1 MVSTRSHPSNFP
13 ATGSSPSKNLSRSKR
28 DPTTDSASPPPMAP
42 NVKANPQSRSEPSSK
57 SPQWV
62 HTPSHLILV
71 WLLVSLPLVFWDT
84 GYVLLRPHSMPGG
97 YLHAPLW
104 KPYALYGVVDYMYGF
119 PAWNARNGFTSAQ
132 GVLNLI
138 ESAGYVVYLWM
149 IGKYGKD
156 QDLVQ
161 GRGAP
166 SFKTIGWIGKARIV
180 DSKEAGLAVL
190 IGFSAAVMTVSKTIL
205 YGLNEY
211 FSGFGNIGHNDI
223 SSLIFLWII
232 PK

>member
-1 MVSTRSHPSNFP
+1 
-13 ATGSSPSKNLSRSKR
+13 
-28 DPTTDSASPPPMAP
+28 
-42 NVKANPQSRSEPSSK
+42 
-57 SPQWV
+57 
-62 HTPSHLILV
+62 
-71 WLLVSLPLVFWDT
+71 
-84 GYVLLRPHSMPGG
+84 MPGG

-211 FSGFGNIGHNDI
+211 FSGFDNIGHNDI